1 MSPTIY
7 RPVRRCVA
15 SLLEN
20 SSAPMS
26 DKGCGDQSP
35 PPQPHDIQ
43 IDLSAFHRSD
53 PSPLAVKPQSKGGP
67 RQSTR
72 ENRKNPWVEIQ
83 SLRDKLAEHEEIIVK
98 LKAAFGMIAL
108 GLDAPRPVQTTSPSL
123 AAFVSSFSGSNSAAA
138 GCSSFE
144 APANRPPRLLRRGEF
159 INNNNNNINNNNA
172 NRRSYNKGRRQHY
185 DREDTRYHSSHTG
198 NAPVY

>member
-1 MSPTIY
+1 
-7 RPVRRCVA
+7 
-15 SLLEN
+15 
-20 SSAPMS
+20 
-26 DKGCGDQSP
+26 
-35 PPQPHDIQ
+35 
-43 IDLSAFHRSD
+43 
-53 PSPLAVKPQSKGGP
+53 
-67 RQSTR
+67 
-72 ENRKNPWVEIQ
+72 VEIQ
-83 SLRDKLAEHEEIIVK
+83 SLRDKLAEHEEIIGK

-108 GLDAPRPVQTTSPSL
+108 GLDNPRPVQTASPF
-123 AAFVSSFSGSNSAAA
+123 AFSGSNSAAA
-138 GCSSFE
+138 VCSSFE